1 MNGVVGVS
9 ADAPGV
15 SFWKIKNGIR
25 LTGMA
30 SFKHILS
37 DTQIWQVALLLHE
50 AGHPLPESVTEVLNS
65 VNPPMKSAPKKN

>member
-1 MNGVVGVS
+1 MSLSKTAQSAMEHQTTLASDLAKAMYPTAPQLWIKDVNGVVGVS

-30 SFKHILS
+30 SFKHI
-37 DTQIWQVALLLHE
+37 V
-50 AGHPLPESVTEVLNS
+50 
-65 VNPPMKSAPKKN
+65 